1 MLGYNDYKIQW
12 SLMFTPVQSLGLQ
25 QLHIQA
31 DKSVVLETQIRL
43 SRCYHLQEFY
53 EMNNLG

>member
-1 MLGYNDYKIQW
+1 
-12 SLMFTPVQSLGLQ
+12 MFTPVQSLGLQ